1 MKEIRTRRERRHA
14 SLAYQQVVIDKLL
27 SGEYPREDVSCFC
40 GAGGGIQ
47 IREFDRYEIPHRLV
61 VCEECALIRATPRMT
76 EKAYTQFYNNEY
88 RYVNHCQTI
97 KDDNE
102 TTDDGIHAKIG
113 YQKGQALLSW
123 LDDWDI
129 EVPKSVV
136 DWGCH
141 VGGMLD
147 AFSDAGAETWG
158 VEIDEE
164 AAGIANYQG
173 HIVVPT
179 IDELIKREVKVD
191 LVIMQDV
198 IEHLLDLNEVKKV
211 SQILTPN
218 GHLYVWTPGF
228 FRGNQEGLFQIA
240 HTYQFCGA
248 SLEYVMFQLGFEE
261 VYLDEDI
268 KSLWQYAG
276 DKQRFLPPKPGHWAK
291 HITDVI
297 FPQEDG
303 NRPVPRFRGVCK
315 FTPKL
320 LYSNVR
326 ENLAEKIP
334 DIYEISGKK
343 SGDLIIV
350 AGGPSVDNQ
359 VDKIKELQARGY
371 PLIVIAR
378 MYPWCAKN
386 GLKPD
391 YVISLDCSE
400 EQERSFT
407 DIQPGITYLLASVTR
422 PSIIKK
428 LLNEKCYIFDAKD
441 NDKMRLFR
449 AQNGYEVATV
459 INAGGSVAIT
469 ALTAGMNLGFNDFH
483 VFGLDLLVEDSK
495 QTHASGIAGESIK
508 FDFVEVEINGEAI
521 LTTPSF
527 LEFANQTLDLVA
539 AGHNDGLLK
548 SIKFYGDS
556 IMNRLWDGQFHEEVE
571 RVSAS

>member
-1 MKEIRTRRERRHA
+1 MKEIRSRRERKHS
-14 SLAYQQVVIDKLL
+14 SLAYQQVVCDKLL
-27 SGEYPREDVSCFC
+27 SGNYPREAVSCFC
-40 GAGGGIQ
+40 GAGEGVQ
-47 IREFDRYEIPHRLV
+47 IREIDRYGIPHRLV

-76 EKAYTQFYNNEY
+76 REAYCQFYNNEY
-88 RYVNHCQTI
+88 RFINHCQTT
-97 KDDNE
+97 KDDPE
-102 TTDDGIHAKIG
+102 STEDDIYVKIG
-113 YQKGQALLSW
+113 YRKGQQLLNW

-129 EVPKSVV
+129 ETPKTVV

-147 AFSDAGAETWG
+147 AFSEAGAKTWG
-158 VEIDEE
+158 IEIDNE
-164 AAGIANYQG
+164 AAWTARGAG
-173 HIVVPT
+173 HLVVSS
-179 IDELIKREVKVD
+179 IDELIEQGVKAD

-198 IEHLLDLNEVKKV
+198 IEHLLDLCEVEKV
-211 SQILTPN
+211 SQILAPK

-228 FRGNQEGLFQIA
+228 FRGSPEGLFQIA

-268 KSLWQYAG
+268 KSLWQHAG
-276 DKQRFLPPKPGHWAK
+276 NKQRFLPPKPGHWAK
-291 HITDVI
+291 HITDVL
-297 FPQEDG
+297 FPSEEG
-303 NRPVPRFRGVCK
+303 NRSVPRFRGVCK

-334 DIYEISGKK
+334 DIHEISGKK

-350 AGGPSVDNQ
+350 AGGPSIDSQ
-359 VDKIKELQARGY
+359 VDKIKELQAKGY
-371 PLIVIAR
+371 PLISIAR
-378 MYPWCAKN
+378 MYPWCGKY

-400 EQERSFT
+400 EQEKSFT
-407 DIQPGITYLLASVTR
+407 DIQPGVIYLLASVTR

-428 LLNEKCYIFDAKD
+428 LLNEKCYIFDSKD

-483 VFGLDLLVEDSK
+483 VFGLDLLVSDSQ
-495 QTHASGIAGESIK
+495 QTHALDIAGESIK
-508 FDFVEVEINGEAI
+508 FDFVEVEINGENI

-548 SIKFYGDS
+548 SIKFYGNS

-571 RVSAS
+571 NVSAS